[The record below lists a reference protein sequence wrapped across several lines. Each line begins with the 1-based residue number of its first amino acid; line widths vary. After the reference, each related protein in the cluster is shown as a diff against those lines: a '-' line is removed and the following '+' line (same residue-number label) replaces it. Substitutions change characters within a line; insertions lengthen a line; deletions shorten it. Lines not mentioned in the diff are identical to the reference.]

1 MRLYDDVVGCWF
13 WYCCWCCCT
22 AAFLFGP
29 LLMIVGPD
37 ELPGTGSVVVVLLNW
52 ILFFG
57 LSYAMTGWL
66 FRLFFNFVNS
76 TI

>member
-1 MRLYDDVVGCWF
+1 MRLYDDVGCWF

-29 LLMIVGPD
+29 LLIIVGSD
-37 ELPGTGSVVVVLLNW
+37 ELPGIGSVVVLLLNW

-57 LSYAMTGWL
+57 LPYTMTGWL
-66 FRLFFNFVNS
+66 FRLFFL
-76 TI
+76 IL

>member
-1 MRLYDDVVGCWF
+1 MRLYDDVE
-13 WYCCWCCCT
+13 CWCCC
-22 AAFLFGP
+22 AFFGP

-37 ELPGTGSVVVVLLNW
+37 ELPGTGSVVVLLNW

-66 FRLFFNFVNS
+66 FRLFFIFVNS
-76 TI
+76 TK

>member
-1 MRLYDDVVGCWF
+1 MRLYDDDVGCW
-13 WYCCWCCCT
+13 CWCCC
-22 AAFLFGP
+22 AFFGP

-37 ELPGTGSVVVVLLNW
+37 ELPGIGSVVVLLNW

-66 FRLFFNFVNS
+66 FRLFL
-76 TI
+76 IL